1 MTSVRIIKTKKSKD
15 NVENESLPC
24 TFAIVKPES
33 SEHYCIKRMT
43 FVSRD
48 NAIELMNANQA
59 SYIHDT
65 LYFYDRKESKIV
77 NLNL

>member
-15 NVENESLPC
+15 KVENESLPC

-33 SEHYCIKRMT
+33 NEHYCIKRMA
-43 FVSRD
+43 FVARD

-59 SYIHDT
+59 SYIHDN

-77 NLNL
+77 NLNI